1 MSERAFETDADLMG
15 HLKDTVGR
23 ELRTREDVRRYLK
36 EISEKRPERSPV
48 TELWHI
54 ARQSMWLL
62 LLVSAY
68 LQYYFLDILVEIDSL
83 PSIQV
88 TVPVPM
94 QEITPPSRV

>member
-1 MSERAFETDADLMG
+1 MSERAFESDADLMG
-15 HLKDTVGR
+15 YLKDTAGR
-23 ELRTREDVRRYLK
+23 ELRTREDIRRYLE

-54 ARQSMWLL
+54 ARQGMWLL

-83 PSIQV
+83 PSIQI